1 MGRRGG
7 RCARFVLT
15 ALLSAR
21 MAVAQPIARDV
32 EAVLREGIAHRV
44 AGRDEEAVARFEAAY
59 AMHPAPV
66 TAGQLALA
74 CQAVGRWLDADR
86 YFREALAHPEDD
98 WVRRHRRALD
108 EAYGRVQRHV
118 GELELR
124 GGPAGA
130 TVWIDQEPRG
140 TLPLAAPL
148 RVRAGE
154 LALEVRAEGYLPF
167 ARVVSV
173 AAGELSRER
182 VVMSP
187 RTPSAQPP
195 PLPPLAPLV
204 VPPSPP
210 LPPVTAPSPT
220 EHTAAPRRLSVV
232 PWALGAGGLAAVLL
246 GGVSLGLRE
255 ASARRFNTACPPLDA
270 VPRETQAGVCADELV
285 TGDWTTLGAVVGF
298 AAGAVLLGSA
308 VVRVVVQ
315 RPQRAQVSCAPG
327 WMGGTC
333 TLRF

>member
-1 MGRRGG
+1 MAWRGW
-7 RCARFVLT
+7 RCGCFVLT

-140 TLPLAAPL
+140 TLPLDAPL

-173 AAGELSRER
+173 AAGESAA
-182 VVMSP
+182 SP
-187 RTPSAQPP
+187 
-195 PLPPLAPLV
+195 
-204 VPPSPP
+204 
-210 LPPVTAPSPT
+210 
-220 EHTAAPRRLSVV
+220 
-232 PWALGAGGLAAVLL
+232 W
-246 GGVSLGLRE
+246 
-255 ASARRFNTACPPLDA
+255 
-270 VPRETQAGVCADELV
+270 
-285 TGDWTTLGAVVGF
+285 
-298 AAGAVLLGSA
+298 
-308 VVRVVVQ
+308 
-315 RPQRAQVSCAPG
+315 
-327 WMGGTC
+327 
-333 TLRF
+333 